1 MRTLVRAALAVLL
14 LATGASAVWGGYM
27 LMVGGWEMDPA
38 WLARTPFDGWTLPGL
53 ATLLLPGVGV
63 LVAGVAVALGLAH
76 HRALALAAGAG
87 LVLWVA
93 VELAWLQVFHPVMH
107 PLIAGTGLAVVAL
120 ASLLP
125 GGAHR
130 TGRRAGR
137 GAPHPA

>member
-27 LMVGGWEMDPA
+27 LMVGAWEMDAA

-53 ATLLLPGVGV
+53 ATMLLPGVGV

-93 VELAWLQVFHPVMH
+93 VELVWLQVFHPVMH
-107 PLIAGTGLAVVAL
+107 PMIAGTGLAVLAL

-125 GGAHR
+125 RPAGPPRPA
-130 TGRRAGR
+130 RRA